1 MKLSKKFFILFL
13 LTFVFLLSSC
23 SKRPVLGLNG
33 MLQKR
38 GKVLAKKDVDY
49 CMKWAKKNS
58 VDDERINPDDNLG
71 TSGVKGAGAKSSFTF
86 FGLINRDPEHYRHWV
101 NRCLRE
107 KGYNPITW
115 E

>member
-1 MKLSKKFFILFL
+1 MKRSKKYFIPLL
-13 LTFVFLLSSC
+13 LTFVFLLASC
-23 SKRPVLGLNG
+23 SKKPVLGLNG

-38 GKVLAKKDVDY
+38 GKVMAKKDIKY
-49 CMKWAKKNS
+49 CMKWAKNNGI
-58 VDDERINPDDNLG
+58 DDDRIPDESLG
-71 TSGVKGAGAKSSFTF
+71 TAAGSGAGAKSSFTF
-86 FGLINRDPEHYRHWV
+86 FGLINRDPDHYRHWV